1 MPDLFAGAIPLS
13 DQRAEV
19 EREIKLRQRVYP
31 RWVADGRL
39 TEAKSERQ
47 IAVMQAVLAT
57 LESAE
62 NWGLS

>member
-1 MPDLFAGAIPLS
+1 MTMKTPK
-13 DQRAEV
+13 E
-19 EREIKLRQRVYP
+19 LRQRVYP

-57 LESAE
+57 LDSAE